1 MQIMLLLFTSDL
13 GILKHPRSLIP
24 LRQPLRL
31 KDARHEKMMQI
42 MLLLFT
48 SDLGILKHPT

>member
-42 MLLLFT
+42 MLLFT